1 MPKPHG
7 SKLTLPEAV
16 YALAMAID
24 RYTDSQQEVAK
35 HADEAESF
43 KASYERE
50 TPGARELHD
59 FLTGEKA
66 SPDFRR
72 ALRQPLGGG
81 KKAPRTKAGGHG
93 GGA

>member
-24 RYTDSQQEVAK
+24 RYTDSQQEVKKNAK
-35 HADEAESF
+35 EADAF

-50 TPGARELHD
+50 TPGARELHN
-59 FLTGEKA
+59 FLTGQEA
-66 SPDFRR
+66 ADTRRR
-72 ALRQPLGGG
+72 ARRQQDGGG
-81 KKAPRTKAGGHG
+81 KKAPRTKTR
-93 GGA
+93 